1 MRSAI
6 SGKDDNALGIPTIET
21 ARLIIREFTHADGE
35 AYRQLMA
42 DAFGSTLTA
51 QENEQ
56 WLTWTILS
64 YREFDH
70 LHQPP
75 YGIEQLF

>member
-42 DAFGSTLTA
+42 DAFGSRKM
-51 QENEQ
+51 
-56 WLTWTILS
+56 S
-64 YREFDH
+64 S
-70 LHQPP
+70 
-75 YGIEQLF
+75 G